1 MKSSRGFTLLEVM
14 MAVAVL
20 AVSLLAIFNLQST
33 SLLGSARAQ
42 KISLATQLARAKM
55 SSTLIELEAGIVK
68 GEFPEEKEEFD
79 ELMLEMEEAPP
90 PMNPY
95 LISATFA
102 IVGSSCL
109 FIYWKKKTA
118 LKNSA

>member
-1 MKSSRGFTLLEVM
+1 MKPVVKESPTDRTLNKRLKFIGYILISF
-14 MAVAVL
+14 AV
-20 AVSLLAIFNLQST
+20 I
-33 SLLGSARAQ
+33 
-42 KISLATQLARAKM
+42 
-55 SSTLIELEAGIVK
+55 TLIWDF
-68 GEFPEEKEEFD
+68 FPEEEEEFD

-102 IVGSSCL
+102 LVGSSCL
-109 FIYWKKKTA
+109 FIYWKKKAT